1 MNNILET
8 CLNEL
13 KVMTTT
19 DAYKEAIHLLY
30 LYIDNIFKNKNY
42 EKYRKIRIANEKFH
56 QKVWRFEPCRLLL
69 ELCGFE
75 QDNEFLTLSVNGD
88 ISEVHSI
95 LLKEAMELKIL
106 EPKIQPLLSDKTLTI
121 RTKDSGIFKSEIK
134 PDLTLLS
141 YLVEM
146 GYANNVAAQ
155 GLIATK
161 NTGVQP
167 AMDWIELHSELK
179 INKPMQ
185 HKEHINKTSL
195 TSCSS
200 EGVQPYQD
208 VMSSR
213 YTKSLDEK
221 HKFQEKQRLEM
232 IKRSKLEK
240 EEEIRVK
247 HNLMMNIESEKK
259 EKRIKF
265 EEEKR
270 LRHFGEAKQQDTEQ
284 THTSKSG
291 STDNIN
297 LRIKLPNTIVID
309 WETNRFTSLNALYE
323 YVSANT
329 KICVHDFKVVIPY
342 PHKVLE
348 NSHEINLEQEGL
360 YPNGIV
366 VVQMIAK
373 IGATTDHNK
382 TI

>member
-13 KVMTTT
+13 KIMTTT
-19 DAYKEAIHLLY
+19 DAYKETIHMLY
-30 LYIDNIFKNKNY
+30 LYIDNIFKNKDC
-42 EKYRKIRIANEKFH
+42 EKYRKIRIGNEKFH

-75 QDNEFLTLSVNGD
+75 QGNEFLTLSVNGD
-88 ISEVHSI
+88 ISKVHSI
-95 LLKEAMELKIL
+95 LLKEAMELNIL
-106 EPKIQPLLSDKTLTI
+106 EPKVHPPLSDKTLTI
-121 RTKDSGIFKSEIK
+121 RTK
-134 PDLTLLS
+134 
-141 YLVEM
+141 
-146 GYANNVAAQ
+146 GYSNSVAVQ
-155 GLIATK
+155 SLIATK
-161 NTGVQP
+161 NIGVQP
-167 AMDWIELHSELK
+167 AMDWIELHPECK

-185 HKEHINKTSL
+185 HEEHINKTS
-195 TSCSS
+195 SYSS
-200 EGVQPYQD
+200 EVVQPYQD

-259 EKRIKF
+259 EKRIKY

-270 LRHFGEAKQQDTEQ
+270 LRHFDEAKQQNAEQ
-284 THTSKSG
+284 IHTSKSG
-291 STDNIN
+291 STDSIM
-297 LRIKLPNTIVID
+297 LRIKLPNTIVLD
-309 WETNRFTSLNALYE
+309 WETNRFTSLNTLYE
-323 YVSANT
+323 YVST
-329 KICVHDFKVVIPY
+329 KSKLCVHDFEVVIPY

-366 VVQMIAK
+366 VVQMIAR
-373 IGATTDHNK
+373 IGAATDHNK